1 MNECCNAKDARQYQA
16 TPFQQQTSRSRPHRK
31 TFRVAGQLYVAPR
44 SAERDKDEAARA
56 AMALV
61 AGGLR

>member
-1 MNECCNAKDARQYQA
+1 MNECRNAKDARQYQA

-44 SAERDKDEAARA
+44 SAEWGFAAVRRNIPNSY
-56 AMALV
+56 L
-61 AGGLR
+61 